1 MEEELAEDE
10 VCKQLLELAQT
21 PEQINYITS
30 NNTTI
35 SMEKIEGL
43 KRLIEDQ
50 DRDVAKIKMIQYAK
64 EQTYMKV
71 IMSLAYQK
79 YSDYD

>member
-35 SMEKIEGL
+35 LMQKIEGL
-43 KRLIEDQ
+43 KALIEDQ
-50 DRDVAKIKMIQYAK
+50 DRDVAKIKMVHYAK

>member
-1 MEEELAEDE
+1 MEEELTEDE
-10 VCKQLLELAQT
+10 VCKQLLELAKT

-30 NNTTI
+30 SDTTI
-35 SMEKIEGL
+35 LMQKIEGL
-43 KRLIEDQ
+43 KGLIESQ
-50 DRDVAKIKMIQYAK
+50 DSDMAKIKMVHYAK
-64 EQTYMKV
+64 EQAYMKV